1 MTVSNGHEYHR
12 QIAMKELRTE
22 GAELIDLAF
31 DLMEYP
37 DRLDTDGLIEIKGIL
52 RALRH
57 GLRDLEANNRGG

>member
-1 MTVSNGHEYHR
+1 MTVSNTHEYHR

-22 GAELIDLAF
+22 GFELIAIAF

-37 DRLDTDGLIEIKGIL
+37 DRLDTDCLIEIKGIW

-57 GLRDLEANNRGG
+57 GLRELEANNGGA